1 MTPSV
6 FREISGREA
15 WLAKPSE
22 QKKEGMCGTFC
33 GGKSVWMGLEPVWL
47 SFKRL
52 SEDRGLAAAAA
63 AAMKVTFKQKKSFI
77 DQLKKKR

>member
-1 MTPSV
+1 
-6 FREISGREA
+6 
-15 WLAKPSE
+15 
-22 QKKEGMCGTFC
+22 MCGTFC
-33 GGKSVWMGLEPVWL
+33 GGKSVWMGLEQVWL

-77 DQLKKKR
+77 DQLKKKKDEALSFFECLHIIKYA

>member
-1 MTPSV
+1 MAGKA
-6 FREISGREA
+6 FRT
-15 WLAKPSE
+15 
-22 QKKEGMCGTFC
+22 KKEGMCGTFC
-33 GGKSVWMGLEPVWL
+33 GGKSVWMGLEQVWL

-52 SEDRGLAAAAA
+52 SEDRGLAAAA